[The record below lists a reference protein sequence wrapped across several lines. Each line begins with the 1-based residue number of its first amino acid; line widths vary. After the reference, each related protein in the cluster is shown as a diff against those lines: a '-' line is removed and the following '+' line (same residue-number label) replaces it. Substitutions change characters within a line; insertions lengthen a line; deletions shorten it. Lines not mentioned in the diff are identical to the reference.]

1 MGSCRL
7 PRWLIMVGLLATAGS
22 ARADCTKPI
31 SIGLVKRTPGRG
43 GPRDDRGTNRQ
54 IPAFRRHRVAR
65 FGLIDRRGSPRLTR
79 ISFNRHFAL
88 ATPCAHVPG
97 FYAEPSNCKIGI
109 AHPWSWAIGS

>member
-7 PRWLIMVGLLATAGS
+7 PRWLVMVGLLATAGS

-54 IPAFRRHRVAR
+54 IPAFRGHRVAR
-65 FGLIDRRGSPRLTR
+65 FGLIDRRIREVSSVLA
-79 ISFNRHFAL
+79 AL
-88 ATPCAHVPG
+88 
-97 FYAEPSNCKIGI
+97 
-109 AHPWSWAIGS
+109 